1 MLMLEPVQKL
11 RLLTKS
17 RFKLALECPNKL
29 YYTGKPEYAN
39 AKNDDTFLAAL
50 AEGGFQVEELARMHY
65 PNGLF
70 IDTDHYEYLRAAEL
84 TQIALQQEN
93 VVIYEAAFL
102 FNGLFIRTDILE
114 KKGNHI
120 KLIEVK
126 ARSFDSSDQYL
137 FIGKN
142 GGIVSGWKPY
152 LFDLAFQKYVVAKS
166 HPEFRINASLL
177 MADKTK
183 KAGINGLN
191 QLFRIPK
198 NGNPRTDIIKKV
210 NSLAEIGTSVLSEA
224 DVDGIIND
232 IISNIYIYGD
242 LKFEQAIELFRNAYQ
257 NNKFL
262 NCQGNFSNCKNC
274 EFKAT
279 SEDEAKGLK
288 SGFKHCFSTMY
299 HWKESDFYKPNSFEI
314 WNYRGKAF
322 NKENRLFLSDL
333 TIDDF
338 TVKPCAGKI
347 SASERQWIQMEKSLG
362 NDSSVYVLNE
372 ELFEEMSKWKYPLH
386 FIDFETSAVAL
397 PFHAGR
403 RPYEQIAFQF
413 SHHQYNENGVIEH
426 KSEFI
431 STTAGEFPN
440 FIFARALKQALGN
453 DNGSIFRY
461 AAHENTILNH
471 IIKQLLE
478 SDEADKMEL
487 IAFLKTITTSTSDKT
502 MPWNGE
508 RSMIDLRRIVL
519 DYYYNPL
526 TKGSNS
532 LKYLLPACLNTSQYL
547 KAKYCN
553 PISEINLTSSN
564 FDDSHV
570 WLEMDGDKVK
580 NPYKIL
586 PKLFQDWTEEQL
598 DQNLGEIETIADGG
612 AALMAYAK
620 LQYQDMSELESSE
633 IKSSLLKYCE
643 LDTLAMVMIYEHFR
657 FDLQ

>member
-1 MLMLEPVQKL
+1 MLEPVQKL
-11 RLLTKS
+11 KVLTKS
-17 RFKLALECPNKL
+17 RFKLALECPNKIF
-29 YYTGKPEYAN
+29 YTGKTEYAN
-39 AKNDDTFLAAL
+39 AKNDDSFLAAL

-65 PNGLF
+65 PDGIF

-84 TQIALQQEN
+84 TKIALQKEN

-102 FNGLFIRTDILE
+102 FDGLFIRTDILV
-114 KKGNHI
+114 KTGNHI

-126 ARSFDSSDQYL
+126 AKSFDSSDPYL
-137 FIGKN
+137 FVGKN

-166 HPEFRINASLL
+166 HPEFRINAWLL

-210 NSLAEIGTSVLSEA
+210 NSLAEIGKSVLSEA

-232 IISNIYIYGD
+232 IISNIYIYAD
-242 LKFEQAIELFRNAYQ
+242 FKFEQAIELFRNAYQ
-257 NNKFL
+257 NDQFL
-262 NCQGNFSNCKNC
+262 NSQGNFSNCKNC

-279 SEDEAKGLK
+279 YEDEAKGLK
-288 SGFKHCFSTMY
+288 SGFKHCFSSMY
-299 HWKESDFYKPNSFEI
+299 HWKESDFSRPNAFEI
-314 WNYRGKAF
+314 WNYRGNAF

-338 TVKPCAGKI
+338 AVKPCAGKI
-347 SASERQWIQMEKSLG
+347 SSSERQWIQLEKSLG
-362 NDSSVYVLNE
+362 NDSSVFVLKE
-372 ELFEEMSKWKYPLH
+372 ELFEQMQSWKYPLH

-431 STTAGEFPN
+431 STKAGEFPN

-471 IIKQLLE
+471 IIKQLQE
-478 SDEADKMEL
+478 SDEDDKMEL
-487 IAFLKTITTSTSDKT
+487 IAYLKTITTSTSDNT

-532 LKYLLPACLNTSQYL
+532 LKYLLPACLNSSQYL

-553 PISEINLTSSN
+553 PIAEINLTSTN
-564 FDDSHV
+564 FDGSHV
-570 WLEMDGDKVK
+570 WLKMEGDTVK

-586 PKLFQDWTEEQL
+586 PKLFQDWTDEQI

-620 LQYQDMSELESSE
+620 LQYQDMTELERSE

-657 FDLQ
+657 FDLLDI